1 MYRNPNLLGCY
12 EPPIPGT
19 SLIGTATYPVA
30 CFSTVYSQT
39 ITPTRIYNNPDP
51 SGVYTPTA
59 TAPRQYDWTINAFEY
74 LGCYA
79 PGTMNVIGTPSVVAT
94 NNPKGCASQCSAY
107 PFFSIAWADGLK
119 KKVLVHLTFQS
130 LRHVT
135 NCLGPVHAELLGLAL
150 SGANSRL
157 PHAMQNVQPLL
168 LEGET
173 TNYAAVVTL
182 LRF

>member
-1 MYRNPNLLGCY
+1 MLEPFLSDNPCRNTCTLGSNCCGNSIYYAVYRNPNLLGCY

-59 TAPRQYDWTINAFEY
+59 TAPRQYDWTINTFEY

-79 PGTMNVIGTPSVVAT
+79 PGTMNVVGTPSVVNT
-94 NNPKGCASQCSAY
+94 NNPKGCASQCSAF

-119 KKVLVHLTFQS
+119 KKVLVLVS
-130 LRHVT
+130 ISKV
-135 NCLGPVHAELLGLAL
+135 CD
-150 SGANSRL
+150 
-157 PHAMQNVQPLL
+157 
-168 LEGET
+168 
-173 TNYAAVVTL
+173 
-182 LRF
+182 